1 MRVHAGSLVNVTIT
15 ITRKFLTIL
24 ISNIAFGH
32 MLSVT
37 QWFGCALVFA
47 GLLAKPVL
55 SQLGAD
61 GGETAR
67 KKKE

>member
-1 MRVHAGSLVNVTIT
+1 MTIT

-37 QWFGCALVFA
+37 QWFGCVLVFA

-55 SQLGAD
+55 SQLAD
-61 GGETAR
+61 GGAETAR